1 MKKFNQF
8 INENINL
15 DYKFKTIVTDVSVYG
30 LDETFEKQDVDY
42 DVLETIVEW
51 RLQPDVKND
60 RIKTMDLMVTKI
72 QSEINIDND
81 NIVLNTDSPEY
92 KEWEII
98 SEIDFQSDGGVCPES
113 VEIDFREKKIKIL

>member
-8 INENINL
+8 ITENINL
-15 DYKFKTIVTDVSVYG
+15 DYKFTTIVTDVSVYG

-92 KEWEII
+92 KEWDII
-98 SEIDFQSDGGVCPES
+98 SEIDFQRDGGVCPES
-113 VEIDFREKKIKIL
+113 VEIDFREKKVKIL